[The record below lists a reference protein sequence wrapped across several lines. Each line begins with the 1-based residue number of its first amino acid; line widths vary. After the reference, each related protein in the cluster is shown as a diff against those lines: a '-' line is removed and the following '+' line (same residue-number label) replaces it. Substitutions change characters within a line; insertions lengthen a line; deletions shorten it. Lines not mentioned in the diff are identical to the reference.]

1 MKLKN
6 LAYEDA
12 QKICGK
18 HLRKND
24 YAENSCDS
32 CPLKLNILGDFCGMS
47 FALINKEFG
56 DKEIELKRSENN
68 E

>member
-6 LAYEDA
+6 LLYEDA
-12 QKICGK
+12 KKICEK

-24 YAENSCDS
+24 YAENSCDN
-32 CPLKLNILGDFCGMS
+32 CLLKLNILSDFCGKS

-56 DKEIELKRSENN
+56 DKEIELERNDKND
-68 E
+68 